1 MYTTK
6 NLTIDQG
13 TTFSENLYY
22 LDSSNVP
29 IPLANYTLDGQIQ
42 KSFTSANITAVF
54 STSII
59 DSTNAKFTI
68 SLTSGVTA
76 NISSGR
82 YVYSVFGR
90 TSNTVVKIYEGIV
103 TVNPSAIATGIGP
116 ATVGNTVPTFLT
128 TFISANYIS
137 KAILKSL
144 VASSNTWTEY
154 QANIAAL

>member
-1 MYTTK
+1 MSTIK

-22 LDSSNVP
+22 LDNSNVP
-29 IPLANYTLDGQIQ
+29 IPLTDYTIDGQIQ

-54 STSII
+54 TTSIT
-59 DSTNAKFTI
+59 DSANAKFNI

-76 NISSGR
+76 NIASGR

-90 TSNTVVKIYEGIV
+90 TSNTVVKIDEGIV
-103 TVNPSAIATGIGP
+103 TVYPSAIATGIGP

-137 KAILKSL
+137 KTILKSL
-144 VASSNTWTEY
+144 VASSNTWAEY